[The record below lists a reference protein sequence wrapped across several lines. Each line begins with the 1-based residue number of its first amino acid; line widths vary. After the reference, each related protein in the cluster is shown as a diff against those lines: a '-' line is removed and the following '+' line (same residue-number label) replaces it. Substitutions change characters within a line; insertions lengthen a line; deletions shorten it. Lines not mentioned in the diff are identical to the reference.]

1 MPATCLSVLGALVH
15 MLAYGRAR
23 RRVVD
28 MWRCLAAPM
37 ELISTTFDRSGFK
50 EFDGGADLLF
60 QSLKARFLEFE
71 GRGGA

>member
-1 MPATCLSVLGALVH
+1 
-15 MLAYGRAR
+15 
-23 RRVVD
+23 

-37 ELISTTFDRSGFK
+37 ELISTAFDRSGFK
-50 EFDGGADLLF
+50 ESDGGADLLF